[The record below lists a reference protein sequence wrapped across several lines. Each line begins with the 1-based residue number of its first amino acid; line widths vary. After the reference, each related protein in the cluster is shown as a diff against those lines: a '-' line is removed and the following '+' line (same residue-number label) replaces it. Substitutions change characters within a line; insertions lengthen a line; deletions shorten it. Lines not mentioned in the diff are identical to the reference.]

1 MSMGMF
7 VGMQAGIIL
16 AGVMVVYML
25 IRGKQLV
32 SELKRL
38 DVSFTRLSNKTL
50 FLLFMGMFILMSLIF
65 GALAGMIFSLL
76 DSQSMFMLIAF
87 GLGLLFSLAAVT
99 SKTPLM
105 IDKVSWNLM
114 VGFVLGIT
122 VPLLAGG

>member
-1 MSMGMF
+1 MSKDMF

-16 AGVMVVYML
+16 AGVLVVYML

-32 SELKRL
+32 SEFKRL
-38 DVSFTRLSNKTL
+38 DASFTRISNKTL
-50 FLLFMGMFILMSLIF
+50 FLLFMGIFILMSLVF

-76 DSQSMFMLIAF
+76 GSQSTFTLIAF
-87 GLGLLFSLAAVT
+87 GLGLLLSVAAVT

-114 VGFVLGIT
+114 IGFVLGIT
-122 VPLLAGG
+122 VPVLAGA